1 MPLSERD
8 ALLVEL
14 MLQAELFCSQIER
27 LGKKKLPL
35 SEVHALLLKI
45 SQCRGA
51 LTQLQAKFEND
62 ELTIEDPLVCADF
75 RTLVMSL
82 LWVHFF
88 ARKFTDFKLFRR
100 LVQIESGFTYL
111 LAGRKNRSDGTGEPQ

>member
-1 MPLSERD
+1 VTRLA
-8 ALLVEL
+8 ALPRALEDVEL
-14 MLQAELFCSQIER
+14 
-27 LGKKKLPL
+27 
-35 SEVHALLLKI
+35 VTH
-45 SQCRGA
+45 
-51 LTQLQAKFEND
+51 D

>member
-8 ALLVEL
+8 ALLIEL
-14 MLQAELFCSQIER
+14 MLQAELFCSQIEK
-27 LGKKKLPL
+27 LGKQRLPL
-35 SEVHALLLKI
+35 AEMHALLLKI

-51 LTQLQAKFEND
+51 LSQLQTKFEND
-62 ELTIEDPLVCADF
+62 ELTIDDALVCADF

-82 LWVHFF
+82 LWVQFISRQF
-88 ARKFTDFKLFRR
+88 IDFKLFRR

-111 LAGRKNRSDGTGEPQ
+111 LISRKNPSGGALER

>member
-14 MLQAELFCSQIER
+14 MLQADLFCSQIEK
-27 LGKKKLPL
+27 LGKQKLPL
-35 SEVHALLLKI
+35 SEMHALLLKI

-62 ELTIEDPLVCADF
+62 ELTIDDALVCADF

-82 LWVHFF
+82 LWVQFI
-88 ARKFTDFKLFRR
+88 ARQFIDFKLFRR

-111 LAGRKNRSDGTGEPQ
+111 LISRKNGSGGTVEP

>member
-14 MLQAELFCSQIER
+14 MLQAEVFCAQIEA

-35 SEVHALLLKI
+35 SEMHALQLKI

-51 LTQLQAKFEND
+51 LTQLQAKFDND
-62 ELTIEDPLVCADF
+62 ELTIDDASVCADF

-82 LWVHFF
+82 LWVHFVS
-88 ARKFTDFKLFRR
+88 RQIIDFKLFRK

-111 LAGRKNRSDGTGEPQ
+111 LIGRKNLGSGNLGA

>member
-1 MPLSERD
+1 MPLTDDD

-14 MLQAELFCSQIER
+14 MLQAELFCAQVEAA
-27 LGKKKLPL
+27 GKKVL
-35 SEVHALLLKI
+35 SVPEVHTLLLKI

-51 LTQLQAKFEND
+51 LNQLQTKYDSD
-62 ELTIEDPLVCADF
+62 ELTIDDALVCADF

-82 LWVHFF
+82 LWVQFL
-88 ARKFTDFKLFRR
+88 ARQFIDFRLFRK

-111 LAGRKNRSDGTGEPQ
+111 LIGRKNRRSGTLGQ

>member
-1 MPLSERD
+1 
-8 ALLVEL
+8 
-14 MLQAELFCSQIER
+14 
-27 LGKKKLPL
+27 
-35 SEVHALLLKI
+35 LKI

-62 ELTIEDPLVCADF
+62 KLTIDDALVCADF

-82 LWVHFF
+82 LWVNF
-88 ARKFTDFKLFRR
+88 AGRLLIDFKLFRK

-111 LAGRKNRSDGTGEPQ
+111 LIGRKT